1 MNTISN
7 STYHKGDDF
16 PRGSSFLITFSRGGS
31 HAFANIV
38 GRSCYNF
45 YENEFAGSQNIS
57 LSAWGINLNLIVG
70 SIPFL
75 DIFEE
80 N

>member
-7 STYHKGDDF
+7 SIDHKVGDF
-16 PRGSSFLITFSRGGS
+16 HEGSLFLITFSRGGS

-38 GRSCYNF
+38 GRSCCNF
-45 YENEFAGSQNIS
+45 YDHEFAGSQNIS
-57 LSAWGINLNLIVG
+57 LSVGGINPNLTVG

-75 DIFEE
+75 DMFEE